1 MNLISQS
8 QVKLHRQYHLVL
20 TLHIKIDLFIYV
32 PLHCCCH
39 RKGIFFLLRLG
50 NWQGGFTHLQA
61 WIYVVPEHVEH
72 SRPLMFKRL
81 LLVHSA
87 LEHIQC
93 FNCCSSKI
101 VNTKVGP
108 VIDIDKALLMTKL
121 LHCLM
126 IACKIVFCGQFSQR
140 GWAWAMSQIGYL
152 NLLGTGGGSI
162 QKYVVYSGIN
172 SNWIDRLFRNNFRL
186 D

>member
-39 RKGIFFLLRLG
+39 RKGRVFFLWLG
-50 NWQGGFTHLQA
+50 NWGWGVHRLQA

-72 SRPLMFKRL
+72 SRPLMFKDL

-87 LEHIQC
+87 LEHIQS

-121 LHCLM
+121 LHCFV
-126 IACKIVFCGQFSQR
+126 IAWKLYFVVSFHKEDG
-140 GWAWAMSQIGYL
+140 
-152 NLLGTGGGSI
+152 LGI
-162 QKYVVYSGIN
+162 A
-172 SNWIDRLFRNNFRL
+172 IDRLFKSLRGRGWLYLEICRLFRNKFEL
-186 D
+186 DR

>member
-39 RKGIFFLLRLG
+39 RKRKFVFLWLG
-50 NWQGGFTHLQA
+50 NWLGGGSTVFKLESTLYRNMLNIQGHWCSKDCYLFIQRLN
-61 WIYVVPEHVEH
+61 IYNALIVVP
-72 SRPLMFKRL
+72 
-81 LLVHSA
+81 
-87 LEHIQC
+87 
-93 FNCCSSKI
+93 SKI

-121 LHCLM
+121 LHCFV
-126 IACKIVFCGQFSQR
+126 IACKIVFCGQFPQR
-140 GWAWAMSQIGYL
+140 GW
-152 NLLGTGGGSI
+152 LGHCH
-162 QKYVVYSGIN
+162 
-172 SNWIDRLFRNNFRL
+172 R
-186 D
+186 

>member
-32 PLHCCCH
+32 PLHCCCY
-39 RKGIFFLLRLG
+39 RKGSFFLLRGLIG
-50 NWQGGFTHLQA
+50 RGGFTHLQA

-72 SRPLMFKRL
+72 SRPLMFKDCYLFIQRL
-81 LLVHSA
+81 NTYNA
-87 LEHIQC
+87 LIVVP
-93 FNCCSSKI
+93 SKI

-121 LHCLM
+121 LHCLV

-140 GWAWAMSQIGYL
+140 GW
-152 NLLGTGGGSI
+152 LGHCH
-162 QKYVVYSGIN
+162 
-172 SNWIDRLFRNNFRL
+172 R
-186 D
+186 

>member
-8 QVKLHRQYHLVL
+8 QVKLHRQYH
-20 TLHIKIDLFIYV
+20 HIKIDLFIYV

-39 RKGIFFLLRLG
+39 RKGSFFLLRLG
-50 NWQGGFTHLQA
+50 NWQGGFTHLR
-61 WIYVVPEHVEH
+61 IYVVPEHVEH
-72 SRPLMFKRL
+72 SRPLMFKDL

-87 LEHIQC
+87 LEHIQS

-121 LHCLM
+121 LHCFV
-126 IACKIVFCGQFSQR
+126 IACKIVFCGQFPQR
-140 GWAWAMSQIGYL
+140 GWLGHCHRQAIEISQGQ
-152 NLLGTGGGSI
+152 G
-162 QKYVVYSGIN
+162 VA
-172 SNWIDRLFRNNFRL
+172 LFRNMQFIQE
-186 D
+186 

>member
-32 PLHCCCH
+32 LLHCCCH
-39 RKGIFFLLRLG
+39 RKRKFVFLWLG
-50 NWQGGFTHLQA
+50 NWLGG
-61 WIYVVPEHVEH
+61 VPL
-72 SRPLMFKRL
+72 SSSLNPRCTGTCWTFKAIDVQRL

-101 VNTKVGP
+101 VNIKSWSRYWHRQSP
-108 VIDIDKALLMTKL
+108 FNDKITSLYYD
-121 LHCLM
+121 CL
-126 IACKIVFCGQFSQR
+126 
-140 GWAWAMSQIGYL
+140 
-152 NLLGTGGGSI
+152 
-162 QKYVVYSGIN
+162 
-172 SNWIDRLFRNNFRL
+172 
-186 D
+186 

>member
-32 PLHCCCH
+32 PLHCCCY
-39 RKGIFFLLRLG
+39 RKGSFFLLRWVIG
-50 NWQGGFTHLQA
+50 RGGVHASTSLDLRCTGTC
-61 WIYVVPEHVEH
+61 WT
-72 SRPLMFKRL
+72 FKATDVQRL

-93 FNCCSSKI
+93 FNCCSSEI

-108 VIDIDKALLMTKL
+108 VIDIDKGLLMTKL
-121 LHCLM
+121 LNCLM

-140 GWAWAMSQIGYL
+140 GW
-152 NLLGTGGGSI
+152 LGHC
-162 QKYVVYSGIN
+162 
-172 SNWIDRLFRNNFRL
+172 RR
-186 D
+186 

>member
-8 QVKLHRQYHLVL
+8 QVKLYRQYHLVL

-32 PLHCCCH
+32 PLHCCCY
-39 RKGIFFLLRLG
+39 RKGSFFLLRWVIG
-50 NWQGGFTHLQA
+50 RGGVHASTSLDLRCTGTC
-61 WIYVVPEHVEH
+61 WT
-72 SRPLMFKRL
+72 FKATDVQRL
-81 LLVHSA
+81 LLVNSA

-93 FNCCSSKI
+93 FNCYSSKI

-140 GWAWAMSQIGYL
+140 GW
-152 NLLGTGGGSI
+152 LGHCH
-162 QKYVVYSGIN
+162 
-172 SNWIDRLFRNNFRL
+172 R
-186 D
+186 

>member
-39 RKGIFFLLRLG
+39 RKRKFVFLWLG
-50 NWQGGFTHLQA
+50 NWWGG
-61 WIYVVPEHVEH
+61 VPL
-72 SRPLMFKRL
+72 SSSLNPRCTGTCWTFKAIDVQRL

-101 VNTKVGP
+101 VNIRVGP

-121 LHCLM
+121 LHRLM
-126 IACKIVFCGQFSQR
+126 IACKIVFCGQFSQS
-140 GWAWAMSQIGYL
+140 GW
-152 NLLGTGGGSI
+152 LGHCH
-162 QKYVVYSGIN
+162 
-172 SNWIDRLFRNNFRL
+172 R
-186 D
+186 

>member
-1 MNLISQS
+1 MSLSIAVVI
-8 QVKLHRQYHLVL
+8 VKGS
-20 TLHIKIDLFIYV
+20 LFFCDWVI
-32 PLHCCCH
+32 
-39 RKGIFFLLRLG
+39 GG
-50 NWQGGFTHLQA
+50 GGFTHLQA

-121 LHCLM
+121 LHCFV
-126 IACKIVFCGQFSQR
+126 IA
-140 GWAWAMSQIGYL
+140 
-152 NLLGTGGGSI
+152 
-162 QKYVVYSGIN
+162 
-172 SNWIDRLFRNNFRL
+172 
-186 D
+186 